1 MVQKKILV
9 RNKVRKVPKQFSF
22 VDHRLVRDGH
32 IDHLSHKVAAL
43 YIFLV
48 TVGDAEGL
56 SYYGDKSVCKRL
68 NLSENDLQEA
78 RNNLIQNGLIA
89 YEEPLYQ
96 VLGLGL
102 EKAPCPKPVF
112 RESRSTQGLT
122 SVKDILREIVEDRS

>member
-1 MVQKKILV
+1 MIQKKILV
-9 RNKVRKVPKQFSF
+9 RNKVRKVPKHFSF

-32 IDHLSHKVAAL
+32 IDHLSHKAAAL
-43 YIFLV
+43 YLFLV
-48 TVGDAEGL
+48 TVGDAHGL

-68 NLSENDLQEA
+68 HFSENDLQEA
-78 RNNLIQNGLIA
+78 RRNLIQTDLIA

-96 VLGLGL
+96 VLGLEL
-102 EKAPCPKPVF
+102 EKAPCQKPVF

>member
-1 MVQKKILV
+1 
-9 RNKVRKVPKQFSF
+9 

-32 IDHLSHKVAAL
+32 IDHLSHKAAAL
-43 YIFLV
+43 YLFLV
-48 TVGDAEGL
+48 TVGDAHGL

-68 NLSENDLQEA
+68 HFSENDLQEA
-78 RNNLIQNGLIA
+78 RRNLIQTDLIA

-96 VLGLGL
+96 VLGLEL
-102 EKAPCPKPVF
+102 EKAPCQKPVF